1 MSDLSIAICD
11 DEREQSEHLSRLV
24 LSWAKQRGRG
34 VRLISFQSAKALL
47 FDLYDGV
54 AYDGVAASAAHP
66 VPSGGTALTRGCVIE
81 SAAARGTRQGR
92 DVAANAAYPVPSGT
106 FNHTSAPQGAA
117 HILLLDIQ
125 MPDMDGMT
133 LAKRLREA
141 GDKTQIVFITGFADW
156 ILEGYEVDALHYLL
170 KPVDERKLFEVLDKA
185 LVRVAEEGRSI
196 QLTADGAAT
205 RVPVGEIMY
214 AEAFSHYVEIHTKSG
229 GIRVKMT
236 LGALEEQLGE
246 GFFRCHRS
254 YIAGLK
260 YVRSVSRTSVI
271 LENEVTLPL
280 SRKLYDAA
288 NEAFIQYNWGGDNRG
303 GAGKAAK

>member
-24 LSWAKQRGRG
+24 LSWAKRRGRG

-47 FDLYDGV
+47 FGLED
-54 AYDGVAASAAHP
+54 
-66 VPSGGTALTRGCVIE
+66 SGGA
-81 SAAARGTRQGR
+81 
-92 DVAANAAYPVPSGT
+92 D
-106 FNHTSAPQGAA
+106 
-117 HILLLDIQ
+117 ILLLDIQ

-185 LVRVAEEGRSI
+185 VTRIAEEGRSL
-196 QLTADGAAT
+196 QLTADGTAT
-205 RVPVGEIMY
+205 RVPVGEIIY
-214 AEAFSHYVEIHTKSG
+214 AEAFSHYVEIHTING
-229 GIRVKMT
+229 DIRVKMT

-271 LENEVTLPL
+271 LENEVDLPL

-288 NEAFIQYNWGGDNRG
+288 NEAFIKYNWGGAGRRG
-303 GAGKAAK
+303 EAAK

>member
-24 LSWAKQRGRG
+24 LSWAKRRGRG
-34 VRLISFQSAKALL
+34 VRLISFQSAQALL

-54 AYDGVAASAAHP
+54 AAS
-66 VPSGGTALTRGCVIE
+66 
-81 SAAARGTRQGR
+81 
-92 DVAANAAYPVPSGT
+92 AAYPVPAGT
-106 FNHTSAPQGAA
+106 FNHAD
-117 HILLLDIQ
+117 ILLLDIQ
-125 MPDMDGMT
+125 MPNMDGMT

-141 GDKTQIVFITGFADW
+141 GDKTQIVFVTGFADW

-185 LVRVAEEGRSI
+185 AARVAEEGRAI

-205 RVPVGEIMY
+205 RVPVGEIIY

-229 GIRVKMT
+229 GVRVKMT

-271 LENEVTLPL
+271 LENETDLPL

-288 NEAFIQYNWGGDNRG
+288 NEAFIQYNWGG
-303 GAGKAAK
+303 AQ